1 LIDCTVLEAHSLEY
15 DQEEVHTAGMKV
27 AEMAEDYAYS
37 HSCALELEDRIQ
49 NSSVHIEWRTDS
61 QVLWIDSLKSLWV
74 RGDRDVDKAG
84 RVGVEKVVWL
94 VREQAAVD
102 MRHARK
108 SRYEGWRVLVSME
121 VGYVMAVAKPRLA
134 MHMERASMHH
144 FEVLRVWRVKT
155 TFEFVLVVEDRA
167 YYLMSAAI
175 LEEK

>member
-15 DQEEVHTAGMKV
+15 DQG
-27 AEMAEDYAYS
+27 
-37 HSCALELEDRIQ
+37 DRIQ
-49 NSSVHIEWRTDS
+49 TSRVHIEWRTDS
-61 QVLWIDSLKSLWV
+61 QVAQVQDLWIDSLKSLWV